1 MQRTLFKGLAMR
13 QKKLL
18 TKKKSQL
25 MPLAIQIDWRSH
37 LTSLGRKMLK
47 TFQSKLWVLAP
58 ILPIRLWFMV
68 RIKGHQVILKKVK

>member
-37 LTSLGRKMLK
+37 LTSLGRKML
-47 TFQSKLWVLAP
+47 
-58 ILPIRLWFMV
+58 
-68 RIKGHQVILKKVK
+68 